1 MDTEFCDEWQDL
13 LDCGR
18 YNSMAELL
26 HIEGIGAWSG
36 IEQAKQLQE
45 ACKLAF
51 ADMELDRLMEASKA
65 VAAQFS
71 RVTLPTVNMPV
82 YGSRNKERQ
91 YERELQTKE
100 TRISELQVDNAR
112 LRSENKRLRTEENGA
127 AYQKMV
133 KNLTDKIVTG
143 QLDAT
148 QSFCIQMMIH
158 EVFPGLSA
166 KENLAKTVS
175 AAFAERQRRE
185 HPAIS
190 LNLAQNQYEGPV
202 DTVNTTLDIS
212 KLSSQKRLEC
222 NE

>member
-1 MDTEFCDEWQDL
+1 MDTEFCDEWFDL

-18 YNSMAELL
+18 YNSIAELL
-26 HIEGIGAWSG
+26 YFEGISSRSAIGK
-36 IEQAKQLQE
+36 AKQLQE
-45 ACKLAF
+45 ACKWAF
-51 ADMELDRLMEASKA
+51 ADMSIDRFLK
-65 VAAQFS
+65 VADTATTQFS
-71 RVTLPTVNMPV
+71 RVTLPMVNLPV
-82 YGSRNKERQ
+82 YGRGNKERQ
-91 YERELQTKE
+91 HERELQAKE

-148 QSFCIQMMIH
+148 QSSHIQMMIY

-202 DTVNTTLDIS
+202 ETVNNTLDLN

>member
-1 MDTEFCDEWQDL
+1 METEFCDEWQDL

-26 HIEGIGAWSG
+26 YCEGYAVRSG
-36 IEQAKQLQE
+36 VELPKHLQAARVSAFEDMALE
-45 ACKLAF
+45 RVEIMNRAF
-51 ADMELDRLMEASKA
+51 AGTRISTSSIRSNILTYSGRD
-65 VAAQFS
+65 
-71 RVTLPTVNMPV
+71 
-82 YGSRNKERQ
+82 KEQQ
-91 YERELQTKE
+91 YERELQAKE

-148 QSFCIQMMIH
+148 QSSHIQMMIY

-202 DTVNTTLDIS
+202 ETVNNTLDLN